1 MSAGRWW
8 VLFLLNASLPVLL
21 TLLPC
26 LPSCAAV
33 PTTTSSVTSS
43 SFAPPPTASISDR
56 HFWVG
61 VVCLR
66 AVTLSDTKMFCFV
79 LTAPCPAPPMPCS
92 HRCLGSPSSPQA
104 TPLKRG
110 FPPRG
115 RSGPSRSP
123 LAPRLLDWK
132 LWKSR
137 KNSSDT
143 RGSKIFGRSSSWTHF
158 LLREEETE
166 TMVTGASGLAS
177 ASVMAAPGARRGTRP
192 SSRRRRIG
200 RCGPVAVRAS
210 TSSPG
215 GGKLIGGNRPTSP
228 KVRTNTN
235 ATLFEKRVAENESDG
250 TQPNP
255 NLSK

>member
-1 MSAGRWW
+1 MSAGGWW
-8 VLFLLNASLPVLL
+8 VLFLLNASLPVSL

-66 AVTLSDTKMFCFV
+66 AVTPQRYKKGYKNLFV
-79 LTAPCPAPPMPCS
+79 LFSPRHARP

-115 RSGPSRSP
+115 WSGPSRSP
-123 LAPRLLDWK
+123 ARSPRLLGCK

-137 KNSSDT
+137 
-143 RGSKIFGRSSSWTHF
+143 GKIQREARSLED
-158 LLREEETE
+158 LLRGHTSNCE
-166 TMVTGASGLAS
+166 
-177 ASVMAAPGARRGTRP
+177 
-192 SSRRRRIG
+192 RRR
-200 RCGPVAVRAS
+200 
-210 TSSPG
+210 
-215 GGKLIGGNRPTSP
+215 LRPW
-228 KVRTNTN
+228 
-235 ATLFEKRVAENESDG
+235 
-250 TQPNP
+250 
-255 NLSK
+255 

>member
-79 LTAPCPAPPMPCS
+79 LTAPCPAPPMPWES
-92 HRCLGSPSSPQA
+92 LFPSSH
-104 TPLKRG
+104 PLEAWV
-110 FPPRG
+110 PA
-115 RSGPSRSP
+115 SRQVGALP
-123 LAPRLLDWK
+123 LAPR
-132 LWKSR
+132 
-137 KNSSDT
+137 
-143 RGSKIFGRSSSWTHF
+143 
-158 LLREEETE
+158 
-166 TMVTGASGLAS
+166 AS
-177 ASVMAAPGARRGTRP
+177 ASRLETLEKSEKFQRHALKQDLWKIFFVDALPFERGGDGDHGNRSVGACVGERNGRSRSEEGDEAVVEEEADREVRSGRGPGLDFFSGGWETHRREPAYLAQGTNEHERN
-192 SSRRRRIG
+192 SIRK
-200 RCGPVAVRAS
+200 
-210 TSSPG
+210 TS
-215 GGKLIGGNRPTSP
+215 GGK
-228 KVRTNTN
+228 
-235 ATLFEKRVAENESDG
+235 RV
-250 TQPNP
+250 
-255 NLSK
+255 

>member
-1 MSAGRWW
+1 MG
-8 VLFLLNASLPVLL
+8 
-21 TLLPC
+21 
-26 LPSCAAV
+26 
-33 PTTTSSVTSS
+33 
-43 SFAPPPTASISDR
+43 
-56 HFWVG
+56 G

-66 AVTLSDTKMFCFV
+66 AVTLSDTKTFCFV
-79 LTAPCPAPPMPCS
+79 LTAPCPASPMPWES
-92 HRCLGSPSSPQA
+92 LFPSSY
-104 TPLKRG
+104 PLEAWV
-110 FPPRG
+110 PA
-115 RSGPSRSP
+115 SRQVGALP
-123 LAPRLLDWK
+123 LAPRGLGFSAGNFGKVWK
-132 LWKSR
+132 
-137 KNSSDT
+137 KNPAT
-143 RGSKIFGRSSSWTHF
+143 RVSKIFGRSSSWTHF

-235 ATLFEKRVAENESDG
+235 ATLFEKRGAENESDG